1 MPTGFHLYE
10 FWTMSQSYE
19 LTFKYNKKSGQADLN
34 AYTLHSKSRFFRIF
48 LDFKKC
54 LKMSS
59 KEGYSTLKFCML
71 KFQPSSTTEMLLT
84 FVFHTSLNLYFFF
97 FLKTFF

>member
-48 LDFKKC
+48 LDLQKIV
-54 LKMSS
+54 
-59 KEGYSTLKFCML
+59 
-71 KFQPSSTTEMLLT
+71 QTTI
-84 FVFHTSLNLYFFF
+84 FHISGTQLSD
-97 FLKTFF
+97 